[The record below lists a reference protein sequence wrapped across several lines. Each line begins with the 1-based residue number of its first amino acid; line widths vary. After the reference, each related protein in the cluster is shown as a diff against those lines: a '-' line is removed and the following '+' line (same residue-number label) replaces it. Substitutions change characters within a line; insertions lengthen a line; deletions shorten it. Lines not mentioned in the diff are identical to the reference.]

1 MWGKKDTNIY
11 SRNGLCEILQ
21 MYFLVSFY
29 EICSK
34 SNFLK
39 ARFTIYYYI
48 VVLLKCKHFYY
59 LKDFSMLYISFF
71 YL

>member
-11 SRNGLCEILQ
+11 SRNGLCEILNI
-21 MYFLVSFY
+21 YFLVSFY

-48 VVLLKCKHFYY
+48 VVLL
-59 LKDFSMLYISFF
+59 
-71 YL
+71 